1 MLKGK
6 IKFKTKP
13 TKEGKKNEKKRRT
26 TEKNNEINSNEI
38 VKRECTDKGKE
49 RKTHRICRSLAF
61 IHT

>member
-13 TKEGKKNEKKRRT
+13 TKEGKKTKKKKNNK
-26 TEKNNEINSNEI
+26 KNNEINSNEI